1 MAADQGRKVFVI
13 GIGAGDPEHLT
24 VGAVRALNEVD
35 VVFLVDKGGPGS
47 ELRDARLRLC
57 DGVMEPGHRYRVE
70 EVELDAVRN
79 RGAGPYDESI
89 AALRAQR
96 VAAYAALIASLGED
110 ETGAFLVWGDPTLY
124 DGTLAILDEVRAKA
138 SVRFEVEVVPG
149 ISSIAALAARHG
161 VALNRAGE
169 NVLITS
175 GRRLAKD
182 GIPDSVDNVV
192 VMLDAHG
199 AWEDVDEDFA
209 VWWGAF
215 VGMPNESLA
224 RGSVG
229 TSRAEIARERERLRD
244 EKGWLFDT
252 FLLRRR

>member
-13 GIGAGDPEHLT
+13 GIGAGEPEHLT
-24 VGAVRALNEVD
+24 VGAVRAMNEMD
-35 VVFLVDKGGPGS
+35 VVFLADKGGPGS
-47 ELRDARLRLC
+47 SLREARLRLC
-57 DGVMEPGHRYRVE
+57 DHVIEPSHRYRIE
-70 EVELDAVRN
+70 EVEVDAISD
-79 RGAGPYDESI
+79 RGDGAYDESI

-96 VAAYAALIASLGED
+96 VAAYTRLVASLGDD
-110 ETGAFLVWGDPTLY
+110 ETGAFLVWGDPTLF
-124 DGTLAILDEVRAKA
+124 DGTLAILDEVRAEA
-138 SVRFEVEVVPG
+138 TVTFAVEVIPG
-149 ISSIAALAARHG
+149 VSSVSALAARHG

-199 AWEDVDEDFA
+199 AWEGVDGDLA

-215 VGMPNESLA
+215 VGMPGESLA
-224 RGSVG
+224 RGTVR
-229 TSRAEIARERERLRD
+229 TSRREIARERERLRD
-244 EKGWLFDT
+244 ERGWLFDT